1 MALLRPTLG
10 VLLHFVVIAVATLPC
25 SARRC
30 QTLNQLP
37 QAALHLV
44 IFLQ

>member
-10 VLLHFVVIAVATLPC
+10 VLLHFVVIAVATAAA
-25 SARRC
+25 SRRC

-37 QAALHLV
+37 QAALHLM